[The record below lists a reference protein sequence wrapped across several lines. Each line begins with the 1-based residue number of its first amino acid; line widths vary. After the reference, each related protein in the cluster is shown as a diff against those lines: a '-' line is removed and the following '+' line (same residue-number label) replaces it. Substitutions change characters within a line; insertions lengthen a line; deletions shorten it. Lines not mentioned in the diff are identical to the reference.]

1 MKKALNIKII
11 AAVLMMIIA
20 LAALGLVL
28 GLVFSGNVAEAEPIA
43 GEQPADVESGTD
55 GTVGEAPSDTPA
67 ATADDGSGDR
77 GIIALAAA
85 IAVGVAAAAGAIGM
99 AIAIAKSNE
108 SIARQ
113 PEAKNDIRSGM
124 MLGLVFIETAII
136 YALIIAILIIFVL

>member
-28 GLVFSGNVAEAEPIA
+28 GLVFSGNVAEAEPVA

-67 ATADDGSGDR
+67 TTADSDSDR

-136 YALIIAILIIFVL
+136 YALIVAILIIFVL

>member
-28 GLVFSGNVAEAEPIA
+28 GLVFSGNVAEAEPVA
-43 GEQPADVESGTD
+43 GEQTADVESGTD

-67 ATADDGSGDR
+67 APADSDSDR

>member
-28 GLVFSGNVAEAEPIA
+28 GLVFSGNVAEAEPVA